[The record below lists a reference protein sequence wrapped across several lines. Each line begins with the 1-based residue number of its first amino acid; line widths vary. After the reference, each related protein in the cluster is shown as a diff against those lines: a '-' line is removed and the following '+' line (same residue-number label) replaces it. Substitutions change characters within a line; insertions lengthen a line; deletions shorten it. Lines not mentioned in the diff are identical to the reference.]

1 MALFLLKFS
10 NWCFSYETGNGIKRE
25 ETSYDKVVPKA
36 QGRSALGSGEGSGSD
51 ESDEIHVQQGSYS
64 YTAPDGTV
72 ITVKYVTY
80 FF

>member
-1 MALFLLKFS
+1 M
-10 NWCFSYETGNGIKRE
+10 
-25 ETSYDKVVPKA
+25 PKA

-80 FF
+80 FFIKAPFKKVCKLNNMLS